1 MEKLYNSAVVALL
14 VVFLLTYSIQS
25 CRDQNTPLPLSIE
38 DRWRTLV
45 PAHPPTDRDFR
56 NGILTR
62 TVTFAGQPVA
72 SIQRTYVVHGDTL
85 FVGGD
90 VGDPQRAYLLRFVGD
105 GAVEVRSVPADT
117 LALGSL
123 EYWERM

>member
-1 MEKLYNSAVVALL
+1 MRIPRAILFPMITTFFFM
-14 VVFLLTYSIQS
+14 VFIT
-25 CRDQNTPLPLSIE
+25 CRDQYERLPLSI
-38 DRWRTLV
+38 DGHWRTLV
-45 PAHPPTDRDFR
+45 PGHPPTDRDFR
-56 NGILTR
+56 NGILTK

-72 SIQRTYVVHGDTL
+72 SIQRTYAVHGDTL

-90 VGDPQRAYLLRFVGD
+90 VNDPQRAYLLRFVGD
-105 GAVEVRSVPADT
+105 GAVEVRSVPTDT